1 MTSIERPRD
10 NRARLVRVVV
20 GGRVA
25 PARLHPEVLG
35 YDRDGQITVLPGTG
49 GVHPDVHVGDQVDAW
64 RADHLTVGA
73 SIEDAE
79 TTQAV
84 PGSMHLLA
92 GVGNQVWDAN
102 GLPIGV
108 VAGKR
113 GGLAPGFMPP
123 HVVSVEAPAERL
135 RALAPGAPVF
145 VDTLARGLEL
155 TGWPHIA
162 VLNCSPAALDALPL
176 RASGARLEVDVRL
189 LVPSAAAGSGLGQ
202 DAWIGDL
209 EIGDASVIPDGLGLR
224 FGDLVGF
231 ADIDGEFGR
240 YYRPGRVAVGLV
252 AHGPGIA
259 PGHGIGVTL
268 LLSGD
273 VEELRVRISPQAT
286 LAAFLLQPT
295 GEPDI

>member
-1 MTSIERPRD
+1 MRSIERPRD

-35 YDRDGQITVLPGTG
+35 HDRDGQVTVLPGTG
-49 GVHPDVHVGDQVDAW
+49 GVHPDVHVGDRVDAW

-79 TTQAV
+79 TTPAA
-84 PGSMHLLA
+84 PGTLHLLA
-92 GVGNQVWDAN
+92 GVGNQVRDAD
-102 GLPIGV
+102 GAPIGL

-113 GGLAPGFMPP
+113 GGLAPGFLPP
-123 HVVSVEAPAERL
+123 NVVSVEAPAARL
-135 RALAPGAPVF
+135 RALAPGASVF
-145 VDTLARGLEL
+145 VETLARGLEL
-155 TGWPHIA
+155 ADWPHIA

-176 RASGARLEVDVRL
+176 RVNGAGLEVDVRL

-209 EIGDASVIPDGLGLR
+209 EIADATVIPGDLGLR
-224 FGDLVGF
+224 FGDLVAF

-240 YYRPGRVAVGLV
+240 YYRPGWVSVGLV
-252 AHGPGIA
+252 AHGPGFA

-268 LLSGD
+268 LLSGGA
-273 VEELRVRISPQAT
+273 EELHVRISPHAT
-286 LAAFLLQPT
+286 LATFLRESRV
-295 GEPDI
+295 EPDI